1 MKLRTGRELSG
12 ELAAM
17 SHTKHAGLIYYTD
30 DFSTMNHLEPTYGK
44 LCNIEFLV
52 LLRSSGYMLFENVIL
67 KRG

>member
-1 MKLRTGRELSG
+1 MKLRIVKELSG

-17 SHTKHAGLIYYTD
+17 SHTKHAGLVNNTD
-30 DFSTMNHLEPTYGK
+30 DLSTMNHLEPPYGK

-52 LLRSSGYMLFENVIL
+52 FLRSSGYMLFENVIP